1 MTIGGWIMLIVAW
14 GLILGLTTWCMA
26 RVLKG
31 GTRYD
36 LEEPPVVPTA

>member
-1 MTIGGWIMLIVAW
+1 MTLGGWIMLVVAF
-14 GLILGLTTWCMA
+14 GSILGLTVWCMV

-36 LEEPPVVPTA
+36 VEEPPVVPTA

>member
-1 MTIGGWIMLIVAW
+1 MMGVAW
-14 GLILGLTTWCMA
+14 GLILGVTTWCMA

-36 LEEPPVVPTA
+36 VEEPPVVPTA

>member
-1 MTIGGWIMLIVAW
+1 MTIGGWFMLIFAW
-14 GLILGLTTWCMA
+14 VLILGLTSSCMA

-36 LEEPPVVPTA
+36 EEEPPVVPTA